1 MGATW
6 VGSEAA
12 TPPVK
17 LNSSILFAPAGEL
30 VPGAMA
36 ALDRG
41 GTLAVAGIHL
51 SPIPAL
57 DYQQHLFLERDLR
70 SVTANTREDGRSL
83 LDLTVSVPLH
93 TTTQEFPLAQANDAL
108 QMLKHDRINGAAVLR
123 VSDSTRQM

>member
-1 MGATW
+1 
-6 VGSEAA
+6 
-12 TPPVK
+12 
-17 LNSSILFAPAGEL
+17 
-30 VPGAMA
+30 MA

-123 VSDSTRQM
+123 VS